1 MKKLINQKKINLIL
15 VILKKEEIIMFQ
27 KKKIGE
33 TEINP
38 EEDKGNEIDEKKRE
52 IDREKNLIKLSEN
65 KQNSYIR
72 DF

>member
-38 EEDKGNEIDEKKRE
+38 EEDKGKEIDEKKRE

-65 KQNSYIR
+65 K
-72 DF
+72 

>member
-1 MKKLINQKKINLIL
+1 MN
-15 VILKKEEIIMFQ
+15 
-27 KKKIGE
+27 KKIGE
-33 TEINP
+33 TEINQ
-38 EEDKGNEIDEKKRE
+38 EEAKGNGIDEKERE

>member
-1 MKKLINQKKINLIL
+1 
-15 VILKKEEIIMFQ
+15 MFQ
-27 KKKIGE
+27 KKIIGE